1 MEILSHIILKGFAD
15 ASNFVPAGTVFL
27 FIDLLHIVSFFFFFL
42 KFCKTCQMVLDITIY
57 GLFGVPHLLW
67 GSVACITELCQAE
80 F

>member
-15 ASNFVPAGTVFL
+15 ASNFVPAGTVPLYRFASHCL
-27 FIDLLHIVSFFFFFL
+27 FFFL

-67 GSVACITELCQAE
+67 GSVACISELCQAE